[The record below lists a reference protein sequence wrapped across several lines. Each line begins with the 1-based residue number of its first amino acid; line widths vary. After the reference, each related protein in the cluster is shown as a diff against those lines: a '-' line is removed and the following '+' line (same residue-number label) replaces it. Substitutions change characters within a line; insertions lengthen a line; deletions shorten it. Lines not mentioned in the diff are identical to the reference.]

1 MWVCTH
7 SGFPLVA
14 LPGGNVYFTN
24 EDQTSVAR
32 GISCKQIAVEKA
44 LYDVV
49 KAARYLV
56 RLVDL

>member
-1 MWVCTH
+1 
-7 SGFPLVA
+7 VA

-32 GISCKQIAVEKA
+32 GISCKKVSSKRA
-44 LYDVV
+44 LYDIV
-49 KAARYLV
+49 KAARYLI

>member
-1 MWVCTH
+1 VCTYE
-7 SGFPLVA
+7 GFPLVA
-14 LPGGNVYFTN
+14 LPGANVFFT
-24 EDQTSVAR
+24 DQDVSSVER
-32 GISCKQIAVEKA
+32 GISCKRIDATRA